1 MKEKV
6 SKKFQEIYGSGAI
19 LFASPGRINLIGEHT
34 DYNGGFVFPG
44 AVDKGCLLYTS
55 PSPRDTR

>member
-34 DYNGGFVFPG
+34 DYNEASFSRGRLT
-44 AVDKGCLLYTS
+44 KE
-55 PSPRDTR
+55 